1 MSGVHRKYDVV
12 VFGAGYAGLTAAIEL
27 LRKGKRVLL
36 VEQEPG
42 ISPKS
47 YYGGVGDEGLVYLSS
62 EWIPYLEA
70 SGLSP
75 LRRDEKGAWMYGMAV
90 IAGLVSRFYELG
102 GVLVLDSMIE
112 PIFVFDNEKGFKL
125 TGAEIKEFGGDLS
138 DTRFVAE
145 ADVFIDTTFQANLA
159 NTVIDRLKLEV
170 PVNGYGPIVPG
181 SREVVDRTGWLIP
194 GVLLAG
200 LSVSMVVGSPRPFPD
215 IGPLLGSGALAAEIV
230 LKGRNA
236 YDNSLKIYPGII

>member
-1 MSGVHRKYDVV
+1 MGGVHREYDVV
-12 VFGAGYAGLTAAIEL
+12 VFGAGYTGLTAAIRL
-27 LRKGKRVLL
+27 LKNGKKVLL

-47 YYGGVGDEGLVYLSS
+47 YYGGIGDEGLVYLSS
-62 EWIPYLEA
+62 NWIPFLEA
-70 SGLSP
+70 SGLNP
-75 LRRDEKGAWMYGMAV
+75 VKRDEKGLWMYGMAV

-102 GVLVLDSMIE
+102 GILVLDSMIE
-112 PIFVFDNEKGFKL
+112 PFFVFDDEKGFRPS
-125 TGAEIKEFGGDLS
+125 GAEIKEFGGDLS
-138 DTRFVAE
+138 DTRFVVE
-145 ADVFIDTTFQANLA
+145 ADVFIDTTVQANLA

-170 PVNGYGPIVPG
+170 PVNGCGPIVPG
-181 SREVVDRTGWLIP
+181 NREVVDRTGWLIP

-200 LSVSMVVGSPRPFPD
+200 LSVSMIVGSPRPFPD
-215 IGPLLGSGALAAEIV
+215 IGPLLGSGARAAEIV